1 VQDDL
6 QSGRRAIRLLHFW
19 VCPLTGSCC
28 IMYSERLGVG
38 TTLPCRG
45 RLQLSGK
52 ALHARQSIGKKDNKR
67 VSVSAVASPPHK
79 YARQHVRSSDAES
92 AVPSFTSDSAKLSAV
107 PRAGQPGNSGDNQR
121 NIQAHASNQQ
131 SLNIGSLWGSYQR
144 SVETNPLVTKA
155 CTSFFGFV
163 IGDVLAQRLT
173 GSTFSILRCL
183 RLGTY
188 GLALDGPLGH
198 LWYQVLDKTVWPNDS
213 QSNKA
218 VLVKTAAD
226 QLIWAPIMTC
236 VFFAVLKTLEGHP
249 ELIMQTIQVTLVAA
263 STSGFCLRRL
273 ERVSRMVCMVP

>member
-1 VQDDL
+1 
-6 QSGRRAIRLLHFW
+6 
-19 VCPLTGSCC
+19 
-28 IMYSERLGVG
+28 MG

-45 RLQLSGK
+45 RLQLSGNP
-52 ALHARQSIGKKDNKR
+52 LHARQSAGKQVR
-67 VSVSAVASPPHK
+67 QRASVTAVASPPHK

-92 AVPSFTSDSAKLSAV
+92 AAPSFTSDSAKLSGA
-107 PRAGQPGNSGDNQR
+107 PRAGQPGSATDSQR
-121 NIQAHASNQQ
+121 NVQAHASNQQ

-144 SVETNPLVTKA
+144 SVETNPFVTKA

-173 GSTFSILRCL
+173 GSSFSILRCL

-198 LWYQVLDKTVWPNDS
+198 LWYQVLDKTIWPNDS

-218 VLVKTAAD
+218 VLAKTAAD

-249 ELIMQTIQVTLVAA
+249 EMIMQTIQVQYSHNTTSVISETQDAGLSKLCMDALLCKAA
-263 STSGFCLRRL
+263 
-273 ERVSRMVCMVP
+273 

>member
-1 VQDDL
+1 
-6 QSGRRAIRLLHFW
+6 
-19 VCPLTGSCC
+19 
-28 IMYSERLGVG
+28 MG
-38 TTLPCRG
+38 TSLPCCG
-45 RLQLSGK
+45 RLQLSGR
-52 ALHARQSIGKKDNKR
+52 ALHARQPVGKKDSR
-67 VSVSAVASPPHK
+67 RISVSAVASPPHK
-79 YARQHVRSSDAES
+79 YARQHVGSSDAES
-92 AVPSFTSDSAKLSAV
+92 AAPSFTSDSVKLSSV
-107 PRAGQPGNSGDNQR
+107 PKAGQPGKSGDNQR
-121 NIQAHASNQQ
+121 NIQAHSSNQQ

-188 GLALDGPLGH
+188 GLTLDGPLGH

-218 VLVKTAAD
+218 VLAKTAAD

-249 ELIMQTIQVTLVAA
+249 ELIMQTIQVRPWWLASKLGVCLSAA
-263 STSGFCLRRL
+263 A
-273 ERVSRMVCMVP
+273 

>member
-1 VQDDL
+1 M
-6 QSGRRAIRLLHFW
+6 F
-19 VCPLTGSCC
+19 
-28 IMYSERLGVG
+28 SERLGMG

-45 RLQLSGK
+45 RLQLSGN
-52 ALHARQSIGKKDNKR
+52 ALHARQAVGKKDNKR
-67 VSVSAVASPPHK
+67 ISVSAVASPPHK
-79 YARQHVRSSDAES
+79 YARQDVSSSDAES
-92 AVPSFTSDSAKLSAV
+92 AAPSFTSDSVKLSAV
-107 PRAGQPGNSGDNQR
+107 PRAGQPGNSSDNQR

-163 IGDVLAQRLT
+163 IGDLLAQRLT
-173 GSTFSILRCL
+173 GGPFSILRCL

-218 VLVKTAAD
+218 VLAKTAAD

-263 STSGFCLRRL
+263 PTFRVCLRWL
-273 ERVSRMVCMVP
+273 ERVSKMVCMIP